1 MALIQCPK
9 CGQQISEHAR
19 KCPKCGADFTKN
31 QDSVNNDVL
40 LESNPK
46 DTPSKKEHS
55 HKLWIWLV
63 AVFAIIVVLLST
75 VYLYH
80 KNEEPKQNAELSQLH
95 QLDSIA
101 AAKEP
106 VANSALR
113 QDSIER
119 ADFVKGLVDINIFI
133 ERKPMEWGDGSY
145 EVPYF
150 KDHIT
155 KSLEELGYQK
165 TDTKRGTREG
175 EGGDYDNYAIQ
186 TYEKRFHNLDDTD
199 LWSKIVFNDG
209 ECGGYTIYFCNK
221 EQMNKFLESCKRLG
235 YTQNYTEGDTKYLRI
250 PLENA
255 DSFDYYHK
263 NYNCIIELKDNSV
276 TICFGCI

>member
-31 QDSVNNDVL
+31 QASVSNDVL

-46 DTPSKKEHS
+46 DTPSKKEYS
-55 HKLWIWLV
+55 HKLWIWLG
-63 AVFAIIVVLLST
+63 AVFATIVVLLSI
-75 VYLYH
+75 VYLYRQ
-80 KNEEPKQNAELSQLH
+80 NVEPKQNAELSQQH

-101 AAKEP
+101 IAKE
-106 VANSALR
+106 AETNALR
-113 QDSIER
+113 QDSTQR

-145 EVPYF
+145 NVPCF
-150 KDHIT
+150 KDNIT
-155 KSLEELGYQK
+155 KTLEELGYQK

-175 EGGDYDNYAIQ
+175 EGGVYDNYAIQ

-199 LWSKIVFNDG
+199 LWSKIVFDDG
-209 ECGGYTIYFCNK
+209 ECGGYTICFCNK
-221 EQMNKFLESCKRLG
+221 ELMNKFLNSCKRLG
-235 YTQNYTEGDTKYLRI
+235 YTQKYTEGNTNYLRI

-255 DSFDYYHK
+255 DSFDYYHD

>member
-9 CGQQISEHAR
+9 CGQQISEYAR

-31 QDSVNNDVL
+31 QASVSNDGVL
-40 LESNPK
+40 KSNPQVNSIK
-46 DTPSKKEHS
+46 NKHI
-55 HKLWIWLV
+55 HKLWIWLGAATV
-63 AVFAIIVVLLST
+63 IIGASLMT
-75 VYLYH
+75 VYLFH
-80 KNEEPKQNAELSQLH
+80 QDAETKQNAELSQQY

-101 AAKEP
+101 AAKETET
-106 VANSALR
+106 NALL

-145 EVPYF
+145 NVPCF
-150 KDHIT
+150 KDNIT
-155 KSLEELGYQK
+155 KTLEGLGYQK

-175 EGGDYDNYAIQ
+175 EGGEFDNYSIQ
-186 TYEKRFHNLDDTD
+186 TYEKRFRNLDDTD
-199 LWSKIVFNDG
+199 LWSKVVFNDG

-221 EQMNKFLESCKRLG
+221 EQMDKFLESCKRLG
-235 YTQNYTEGDTKYLRI
+235 YTQKYTEGDTKYLRI

-255 DSFDYYHK
+255 DSFDYYHE

-276 TICFGCI
+276 TICFGCV

>member
-31 QDSVNNDVL
+31 QASVSDNIPI
-40 LESNPK
+40 ESNPNVP
-46 DTPSKKEHS
+46 PSKNGHS
-55 HKLWIWLV
+55 HKIWIWIGV
-63 AVFAIIVVLLST
+63 VIGVIIVLLT
-75 VYLYH
+75 AVYLYRQSVEH
-80 KNEEPKQNAELSQLH
+80 EQNTELSQQN

-101 AAKEP
+101 AIKEAE
-106 VANSALR
+106 ANALR

-119 ADFVKGLVDINIFI
+119 AAFVKGFVDINIFI
-133 ERKPMEWGDGSY
+133 ERKSVELGDGSY
-145 EVPYF
+145 KVPCF
-150 KDHIT
+150 KDNIT
-155 KSLEELGYQK
+155 RTLEELGYQK

-175 EGGDYDNYAIQ
+175 EGGVYDNYAIQ
-186 TYEKRFHNLDDTD
+186 TYEKRFHNQNDTN
-199 LWSKIVFNDG
+199 LWSKIVLDDG

-221 EQMNKFLESCKRLG
+221 EQMDKFIESCKRLG
-235 YTQNYTEGDTKYLRI
+235 YTQKYNEGDTKYLRI

-255 DSFDYYHK
+255 DSFDYYHE